1 MAMADFRHLP
11 GMVSARVA
19 PVRAS
24 GRDAADAPARE
35 LVRDLLL
42 GWANHITCGLA
53 VIAALGGHAS
63 MLQQLHVPNREM
75 PPSGDFR
82 WT

>member
-1 MAMADFRHLP
+1 MADFRHLP
-11 GMVSARVA
+11 GTVFARVA
-19 PVRAS
+19 LVRAS
-24 GRDAADAPARE
+24 GANAAEAAARE
-35 LVRDLLL
+35 FVRGLLL
-42 GWANHITCGLA
+42 AWANHTTGGLA